1 MKQYIFPA
9 VVYVDDE
16 TGLYVLS
23 MKDITLVVEGDTVEE
38 VFAAAKDTLKLY
50 CQTALDIDGEVVT
63 PTSFAEV
70 YRKHKNN
77 ICLLIECK
85 C

>member
-16 TGLYVLS
+16 TDMFVLS
-23 MKDITLVVEGDTVEE
+23 MQDMTLVVEGNSVEE
-38 VFAAAKDTLKLY
+38 VFAEAKSTLELY
-50 CQTALDIDGEVVT
+50 CKTALDLDGEVVT
-63 PTSFAEV
+63 ATSYVDVFK
-70 YRKHKNN
+70 RNRGN
-77 ICLLIECK
+77 ICLLVDCK

>member
-16 TGLYVLS
+16 TGMFVLS
-23 MKDITLVVEGDTVEE
+23 MQDMTLVVEGYSVEE
-38 VFAAAKDTLKLY
+38 VFSEAKNTLELY
-50 CQTALDIDGEVVT
+50 CKTALDIDGEVVNS
-63 PTSFAEV
+63 TSFV
-70 YRKHKNN
+70 DVFKRNRNN
-77 ICLLIECK
+77 ICLLVDCK